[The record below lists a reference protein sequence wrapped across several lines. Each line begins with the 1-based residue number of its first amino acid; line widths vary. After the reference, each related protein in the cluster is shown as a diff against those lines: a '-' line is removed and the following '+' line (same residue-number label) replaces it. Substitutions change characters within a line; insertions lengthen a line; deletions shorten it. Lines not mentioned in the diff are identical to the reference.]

1 MSAFVYVS
9 AHLGPTRHLT
19 GSTLPGKPQYYG
31 AFGLK
36 ELYPLLQR
44 INYYLVR
51 WLRKKYRRLST
62 WKKLRMCW
70 ERITSQ
76 YPATF
81 VHWRQVKWYWR
92 TG

>member
-1 MSAFVYVS
+1 MTWNTYGGFSAGR
-9 AHLGPTRHLT
+9 L
-19 GSTLPGKPQYYG
+19 
-31 AFGLK
+31 
-36 ELYPLLQR
+36 
-44 INYYLVR
+44 
-51 WLRKKYRRLST
+51 RRLST

-81 VHWRQVKWYWR
+81 VHWRRVTWYWR